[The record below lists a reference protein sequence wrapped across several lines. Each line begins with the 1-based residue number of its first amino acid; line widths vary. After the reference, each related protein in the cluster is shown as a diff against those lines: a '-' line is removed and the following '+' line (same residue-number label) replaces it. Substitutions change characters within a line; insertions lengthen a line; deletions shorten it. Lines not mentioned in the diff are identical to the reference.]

1 MPYANNTRLLAN
13 GFGINSIDGRPF
25 EKRILLMVFCAPSTR
40 YRLSWCSVTHRE
52 LFAQRVRKL
61 RRAAKLSL
69 ERAAERGSITGNF
82 WGDVERSK
90 KVPSLDTIVAM
101 AKGLGVSPSTL
112 LLLEREED
120 PREIRKQIDS
130 LLAKATPQQIEL
142 LHRIIKTVVEP

>member
-1 MPYANNTRLLAN
+1 V
-13 GFGINSIDGRPF
+13 
-25 EKRILLMVFCAPSTR
+25 K
-40 YRLSWCSVTHRE
+40 HRE
-52 LFAQRVRKL
+52 LFARRVRRL
-61 RRAAKLSL
+61 RKGAKITL
-69 ERAAERGSITGNF
+69 EIAAERGNITGNF

-120 PREIRKQIDS
+120 PRDLRKRIDS
-130 LLAKATPQQIEL
+130 LLDNTSPQQLEL